1 MALVGF
7 LHILMRFIKN
17 LKKFSAFD
25 PYCLTTKTSM
35 YGYQYYDLITM
46 SFDGGNYLRIL
57 LQYLNCYFF
66 ASFIENDSTQ
76 QTYKLTGK

>member
-1 MALVGF
+1 
-7 LHILMRFIKN
+7 
-17 LKKFSAFD
+17 
-25 PYCLTTKTSM
+25 M

-46 SFDGGNYLRIL
+46 NFDGGNYLRIL

-76 QTYKLTGK
+76 QMYKLTGN